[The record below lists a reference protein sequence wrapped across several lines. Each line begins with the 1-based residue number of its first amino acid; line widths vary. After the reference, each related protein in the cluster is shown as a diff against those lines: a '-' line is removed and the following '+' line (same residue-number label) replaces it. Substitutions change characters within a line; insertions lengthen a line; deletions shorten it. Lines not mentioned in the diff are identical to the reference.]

1 MRKTKPKNPEKTQNA
16 KASAKVK
23 RYGIWQEETARH
35 GRCWR
40 FDIRLACGDG
50 KVKRKTGNGFAT
62 KAECELAVASLRL
75 AARESKFGL
84 SRPEK
89 SKIITVGEIVE
100 EYMSFLVQ
108 KWKSKYGEKYAAR
121 YKNQGNIIRQWANLI
136 GANKPVGEI
145 SKQDFI
151 LYSQNELSRGLKPS
165 SIQRR
170 LNSIRAALNYAR
182 EYHRELEDLKI
193 PRFTLGKIAKTGR
206 TRILSETEIK
216 VLSEILRKNSKWR
229 DAYDFFRIALVSG
242 TRFDEI
248 LVTVVRKDI
257 KTAGIKWTD
266 INKAEGTVRLF
277 SGKTGKE
284 RTIYCPP
291 AVEILLER
299 KKAKLGNNI
308 HAFACRDYWLRSIF
322 QEVSEECGIP
332 YGQRTT
338 GGWTVHD
345 LRHTCLTNLL
355 QSGVDLASVRDFA
368 GHASI
373 TETGRYVH
381 TTLNSKEKLAAAAA
395 GKMINLI

>member
-1 MRKTKPKNPEKTQNA
+1 MRKTKSKTSEKTTS
-16 KASAKVK
+16 KSSSAKSK

-40 FDIRLACGDG
+40 FDIRVTDANG
-50 KVKRKTGNGFAT
+50 KVSRKTGSGFAT
-62 KAECELAVASLRL
+62 KAECELAVSALRL

-89 SKIITVGEIVE
+89 TKIITVGEIVE
-100 EYMSFLVQ
+100 EYMSFLIQ
-108 KWKSKYGEKYAAR
+108 KWKSKYGKEYADR
-121 YKNQGNIIRQWANLI
+121 YENQGNILRQWANLI
-136 GANKPVGEI
+136 GADKPVQAI

-151 LYSQNELSRGLKPS
+151 LYSQSELGRGLKHS

-193 PRFTLGKIAKTGR
+193 PRFTLGKIAKIGR
-206 TRILSETEIK
+206 TRILSEKEIK
-216 VLSEILRKNSKWR
+216 VLSEALRMEPKRR

-242 TRFDEI
+242 ARFDEI
-248 LVTVVRKDI
+248 LVTVTRQDI

-291 AVEILLER
+291 AIEILLER

-308 HAFACRDYWLRSIF
+308 HAFTCRDYKLREIF
-322 QEVSEECGIP
+322 EEVSEECEIP
-332 YGQRTT
+332 YGQRTP

-355 QSGVDLASVRDFA
+355 QAGVDLASVRDFA

-373 TETGRYVH
+373 VETGRYVH
-381 TTLNSKEKLAAAAA
+381 TTLNSKEKLAAAA
-395 GKMINLI
+395 GRMIHLI

>member
-1 MRKTKPKNPEKTQNA
+1 MRKTKSTTSEKTPN
-16 KASAKVK
+16 KNSSAKSK

-40 FDIRLACGDG
+40 FDIRVTGANG
-50 KVKRKTGNGFAT
+50 KVSRKTGSGFAT
-62 KAECELAVASLRL
+62 KAECELAVSSLRL

-100 EYMSFLVQ
+100 EYMSFLMR
-108 KWKSKYGEKYAAR
+108 KWKSKYGSEYAAR
-121 YKNQGNIIRQWANLI
+121 YENQGNIIRQWANLI
-136 GANKPVGEI
+136 GADKPVQQI
-145 SKQDFI
+145 CKQDFI
-151 LYSQNELSRGLKPS
+151 LYSQSELGRGLKPS
-165 SIQRR
+165 SVQRR
-170 LNSIRAALNYAR
+170 LNSIRAALNYSR
-182 EYHRELEDLKI
+182 EYHRKLEDLKI
-193 PRFTLGKIAKTGR
+193 PRFTLGKIAKIGR
-206 TRILSETEIK
+206 IRILSETEIK
-216 VLSEILRKNSKWR
+216 VLSEALRRNSKWR

-242 TRFDEI
+242 ARFDEI
-248 LVTVVRKDI
+248 LVTVKRQDT
-257 KTAGIKWTD
+257 KTAGIKWAD
-266 INKAEGTVRLF
+266 INKVEGTVRLF

-308 HAFACRDYWLRSIF
+308 HAFTCRDYKLRKIF
-322 QEVSEECGIP
+322 EEASEECEIP
-332 YGQRTT
+332 YGQKTP

-355 QSGVDLASVRDFA
+355 QAGVDLASVRDFA

-373 TETGRYVH
+373 IETGRYVH
-381 TTLNSKEKLAAAAA
+381 TTINSKEKLAAAA
-395 GKMINLI
+395 GKMINLV

>member
-1 MRKTKPKNPEKTQNA
+1 MQKTKSKTSEKTPN
-16 KASAKVK
+16 KNSSAKNK

-40 FDIRLACGDG
+40 FDIRVADANG
-50 KVKRKTGNGFAT
+50 KVKRKTGSGFAT
-62 KAECELAVASLRL
+62 KAECELAVSSLRL

-100 EYMSFLVQ
+100 EYMSFLMR
-108 KWKSKYGEKYAAR
+108 KWKSKYGAEYAKR
-121 YKNQGNIIRQWANLI
+121 YENQGNIIRQWANLI
-136 GANKPVGEI
+136 GADKPVQEI

-151 LYSQNELSRGLKPS
+151 LYSQSELERGLKAS

-182 EYHRELEDLKI
+182 ENHRELEDLRI

-216 VLSEILRKNSKWR
+216 VLSKALRRNSKWR

-242 TRFDEI
+242 GRFDEI
-248 LVTVVRKDI
+248 LVTVKRQNI

-277 SGKTGKE
+277 SCKVGGKE
-284 RTIYCPP
+284 RIIYCPP

-308 HAFACRDYWLRSIF
+308 HAFTCRDYKLREIF
-322 QEVSEECGIP
+322 EEVSEECEIP
-332 YGQRTT
+332 YGQKTP

-355 QSGVDLASVRDFA
+355 QAGVDLASVRDFA

-373 TETGRYVH
+373 VETGRYVH
-381 TTLNSKEKLAAAAA
+381 TTINSKEKLAAAA